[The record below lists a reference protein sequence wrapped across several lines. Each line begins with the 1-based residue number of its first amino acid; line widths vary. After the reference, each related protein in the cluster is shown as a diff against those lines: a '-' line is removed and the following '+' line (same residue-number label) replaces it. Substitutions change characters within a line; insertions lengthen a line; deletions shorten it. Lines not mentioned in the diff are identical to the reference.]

1 MGSVLVRNL
10 PEATHRALKLR
21 AVKHGRSTEAELR
34 QIIEAA
40 VRPPKRLKLGTE
52 LAKIGKEIGMS
63 EEEWAMFQ
71 ENIKR
76 DKTPVEPMRLD

>member
-10 PEATHRALKLR
+10 PEATHRALKSR

-34 QIIEAA
+34 QIIEEA
-40 VRPPKRLKLGTE
+40 VRPSERLKLGTK
-52 LAKIGKEIGMS
+52 LAQIGREIGMS
-63 EEEWAMFQ
+63 EAEWAMFQ

-76 DKTPVEPMRLD
+76 DKTVAEPMKFD

>member
-10 PEATHRALKLR
+10 PEATHRALKNM
-21 AVKHGRSTEAELR
+21 AAKHGRSAEAELR
-34 QIIEAA
+34 HIIEAA

-52 LAKIGKEIGMS
+52 LAKIGKEIGMND
-63 EEEWAMFQ
+63 EEWAMFQ

-76 DKTPVEPMRLD
+76 DKTPVEPMKFD